1 MLVLAPDP
9 AWVQTLPNAKL
20 PDRKDFTHYGNDH
33 AGRAAAWTRAV
44 QASQQ
49 LADEFA
55 EWLQAPDMDRVEA
68 L

>member
-33 AGRAAAWTRAV
+33 AGRAAAWTQAV

-55 EWLQAPDMDRVEA
+55 EWLQAPDMGRVEA